1 MRRQVL
7 ETWRAGGERRYQK
20 IFTGPQFPVPERRGG
35 AIKGGR
41 RQRGR
46 IFGGPRLTS
55 SPPGRRA
62 PSGNIR
68 AKLLSDLPRG
78 GRKMITISHDS
89 PKMWALRRSV
99 DNGGQS
105 WGVRLKFE
113 MSEPRRLDLDVDPQN
128 SFTHET
134 CRAGAN
140 ENNQKAATHLI
151 FGPPGG
157 LWTTGGTLG
166 V

>member
-1 MRRQVL
+1 MPGR
-7 ETWRAGGERRYQK
+7 GPERGK
-20 IFTGPQFPVPERRGG
+20 IFEVHADARIDLSDAQTSFGDLARGG
-35 AIKGGR
+35 RTRIPKDLHWLPVFRSRNGEGARLRGGR

-68 AKLLSDLPRG
+68 AQLLSDLPRG

-105 WGVRLKFE
+105 WGVRLTFE
-113 MSEPRRLDLDVDPQN
+113 ISEPRRLDLDIGPQN

-134 CRAGAN
+134 CRAGG
-140 ENNQKAATHLI
+140 ERE
-151 FGPPGG
+151 
-157 LWTTGGTLG
+157 
-166 V
+166 